1 MHVLDAV
8 LRAIEAALA
17 AHPPERGGALLGPR
31 GRPLVTRF
39 EPDPEGTGTAVSWRP
54 SRALDARVKAL
65 EREDDL
71 ELKGLVH
78 SHPPG
83 QDLPS
88 DRDAEELG
96 EGLRLNGHLACY
108 LGPIVTAGGPGAS
121 LAPHEA
127 ALPSGKIAFY
137 AGWRPPGG
145 AGRAMIRPLHVA
157 IVPLLRDVEAAAAA
171 LGGRGVDVA
180 LSWLGDVPLPSGRLE
195 LPGIGELLVLA
206 SDTYPALPPLALLT
220 PAGEAPR
227 QLQLAWPID
236 APETGRLAR
245 ALRAALD
252 APAALG
258 PAAAAVR
265 AGLLART
272 DGLLSPAL
280 AERTVLLAGCG
291 SVGSYVAEQL
301 VRSGVGGLTLVDP
314 EPVEAA
320 NLSRTVY
327 EAADVGSPKV
337 DALAARLLRIQ
348 PGLRLERRACALEAL
363 AAEVVDAAVRGADLV
378 VAATDDPA
386 AQRIL
391 NRFAYGRGRAAIFP
405 GLHAGARG
413 GEVVLT
419 VPGRT
424 PCYLCAT
431 RTRGAERAGPASR
444 EVDYGTGRLRGEVAL
459 GADIQHVASAA
470 VKLALSLLLAP
481 AGGGARLAEFVE
493 GPLSAGTPFLTLS
506 MVADYWFY
514 PEIFGETPGQ
524 GAYQAVW
531 LAAESDPACAVCGD
545 PSERLDPLDVPLR
558 PPDAAE
564 LAALLGE

>member
-1 MHVLDAV
+1 VQVLDAV

-17 AHPPERGGALLGPR
+17 AHPAERGGALLGPR
-31 GRPLVTRF
+31 GRPLVSRF
-39 EPDPEGTGTAVSWRP
+39 EPDPDGGGTAVSWRP

-65 EREDDL
+65 EREDEL

-88 DRDAEELG
+88 AKDAEELG

-108 LGPIVTAGGPGAS
+108 LGPIVTAGAAAP

-127 ALPSGKIAFY
+127 ALPSGKIAFF
-137 AGWRPPGG
+137 AGWRAPGG
-145 AGRAMIRPLHVA
+145 AGSADVRPLPVA
-157 IVPLLRDVEAAAAA
+157 VVPLLRDVEAAAAA
-171 LGGRGVDVA
+171 LGGGAPEVA
-180 LSWLGDVPLPSGRLE
+180 LSWLGELALPSGRLE
-195 LPGIGELLVLA
+195 LPGAGELLVLA
-206 SDTYPALPPLALLT
+206 GEGYPALPPLALLT
-220 PAGEAPR
+220 PPGGAPR

-236 APETGRLAR
+236 TPEAGRLAR
-245 ALRAALD
+245 ALRDALD
-252 APAALG
+252 APAASG
-258 PAAAAVR
+258 AGAEAVR

-272 DGLLSPAL
+272 AGLLSPAL
-280 AERTVLLAGCG
+280 AARTVLVAGCG

-301 VRSGVGGLTLVDP
+301 VRSGVGGLVLVDP

-348 PGLRLERRACALEAL
+348 PGLRLERHARALDAFAPEAL
-363 AAEVVDAAVRGADLV
+363 DAAVRGAELV

-391 NRFAYGRGRAAIFP
+391 NRFAHGRGRPALFP

-413 GEVVLT
+413 GEVVMT

-431 RTRGAERAGPASR
+431 RTRGAERAGPSSR
-444 EVDYGTGRLRGEVAL
+444 ELDYGTGRLRGEVAL

-470 VKLALSLLLAP
+470 VKLGLSLLLAP
-481 AGGGARLAEFVE
+481 AGGDARLAGFAE
-493 GPLSAGTPFLTLS
+493 GPLAAGTPFLTLS
-506 MVADYWFY
+506 MVPDYWFY
-514 PEIFGETPGQ
+514 PEVFGDTPGQ
-524 GAYQAVW
+524 GAYQGVW
-531 LAAESDPACAVCGD
+531 LAAASDPGCAVCGD
-545 PSERLDPLDVPLR
+545 LAARIDPLDVPLG
-558 PPDAAE
+558 PPDRAE